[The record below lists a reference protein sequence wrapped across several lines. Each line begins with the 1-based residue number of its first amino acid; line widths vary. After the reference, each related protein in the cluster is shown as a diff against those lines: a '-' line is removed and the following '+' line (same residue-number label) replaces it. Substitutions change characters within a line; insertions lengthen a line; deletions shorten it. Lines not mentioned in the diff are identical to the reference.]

1 MGSLNALIG
10 DRVYLDANIFIY
22 ALEDFS
28 PVGAKLRSLFARFD
42 RGELQAVTS
51 ELTLAEVLVKPLR
64 DGNTTAS
71 ESYRRILQTSAALEV
86 VPVGRDIL
94 LAAAALRAASTM
106 KLPDAIHAATAT
118 SARCTTLLTN
128 DRGFAG
134 LPGIAILS
142 LASLP

>member
-28 PVGAKLRSLFARFD
+28 AVGTKLRALFAQFD

-51 ELTLAEVLVKPLR
+51 ELTLAEILVKPLR
-64 DGNTTAS
+64 DGDVAAC
-71 ESYRRILQTSAALEV
+71 ESYRRVIQTSASLEV
-86 VPVGRDIL
+86 VPIGRDIL
-94 LAAAALRAASTM
+94 LAAATLRATTTM

-118 SARCTTLLTN
+118 SARCATLLTN

-134 LPGIAILS
+134 LVGIAILP
-142 LASLP
+142 LVSLP